1 MSKHQ
6 QQADSEIH
14 EDQLLNFLVNQLD
27 EEVPLS
33 LANNAEIDAEDI
45 YEVLV
50 GACADGTSV
59 STLCESSE
67 DSSPANTILYHLR
80 TKFEPERLE
89 RVANTL
95 LRRDIVE
102 LLPEQVEVCADLHL
116 RPYYGDEDETDALY
130 HSEAKRGT
138 TAFHAYAT
146 LYARVKNKRYTL
158 AVRRLEDGDKTS
170 SVLAEF
176 LGVLDGLDL
185 RVKAVYLDR
194 GFYDSKCLTLLQAHN
209 YAYVMPIIRWG
220 RAIQQ
225 ELSEGWSRVIN
236 HDLTGKLDGHSWTV
250 EFPVYID
257 CTYLNGR
264 YDDHGV
270 ARHGYAADA
279 PFIETPRQARYHY
292 SKRFGIESSYRLSE
306 QAIATTTTRDAT
318 VRLLYVVVS
327 LLLQNAWR
335 YLHYEYVAT
344 PRRGGRRLWWWPYK
358 EFVNMV
364 RRAAWT
370 ALAVRRA
377 VPANRPPDDRFD
389 R

>member
-1 MSKHQ
+1 VHSKK
-6 QQADSEIH
+6 QADSEIH
-14 EDQLLNFLVNQLD
+14 EDQLLNFLVNALTEEIALD
-27 EEVPLS
+27 LG
-33 LANNAEIDAEDI
+33 ATAEIDAEDI

-50 GACADGTSV
+50 GATADGTSI
-59 STLCESSE
+59 STLCNSSE
-67 DSSPANTILYHLR
+67 NSPSANTILYHLR

-95 LRRDIVE
+95 LRRDIAE

-116 RPYYGDEDETDALY
+116 RPYYGDEDDTDGLY

-146 LYARVKNKRYTL
+146 LYAREKSKRHTL
-158 AVRRLEDGDKTS
+158 AVRRLEDGDTAS

-176 LGVLDGLDL
+176 LGVLDGLDAE
-185 RVKAVYLDR
+185 VKAVYLDR

-220 RAIQQ
+220 ETIQQ
-225 ELSEGWSRVIN
+225 ELAEGWSRVIQ

-306 QAIATTTTRDAT
+306 QAIATTTTRDPT

-344 PRRGGRRLWWWPYK
+344 PRRGAALDQCCPTAIDDSSRQNRRL
-358 EFVNMV
+358 
-364 RRAAWT
+364 RSS
-370 ALAVRRA
+370 
-377 VPANRPPDDRFD
+377 
-389 R
+389 